1 MSEAEKDLYMRIGK
15 LEDGIAD
22 LKVEGARTYR
32 DLIGY
37 HEMDKINSA
46 YMKESLEQLK
56 EATKDP
62 HADKSTFGRWLAAVL
77 TPQTIAIIMA
87 IIAAVVG
94 AKL

>member
-22 LKVEGARTYR
+22 LKVESAQTYK
-32 DLIGY
+32 DLIGH

-46 YMKESLEQLK
+46 FFKKSLEELK

-62 HADKSTFGRWLAAVL
+62 HEGKGIFARWLADVL
-77 TPQTIAIIMA
+77 TPQTIAIIVA
-87 IIAAVVG
+87 IAAAVVG
-94 AKL
+94 AKI

>member
-1 MSEAEKDLYMRIGK
+1 MSEAEKDLYTRIGK

-22 LKVEGARTYR
+22 LKVESARTYR
-32 DLIGY
+32 DLIGH
-37 HEMDKINSA
+37 HEMDKVNSA
-46 YMKESLEQLK
+46 YMKETLEHLK

-62 HADKSTFGRWLAAVL
+62 HASKSTFGRWLAAVL
-77 TPQTIAIIMA
+77 TPQTITIIMA

>member
-1 MSEAEKDLYMRIGK
+1 MSEAEKDLYKRIGK

-22 LKVEGARTYR
+22 LKVEGARTYK
-32 DLIGY
+32 DLIAH
-37 HEMDKINSA
+37 HEMDKVNSA
-46 YMKESLEQLK
+46 YMKETLEQLK

-62 HADKSTFGRWLAAVL
+62 HADKGTLARWLANVL
-77 TPQTIAIIMA
+77 TPQTIAIIVA

>member
-1 MSEAEKDLYMRIGK
+1 MPQAEKDLYVRIGK

-22 LKVEGARTYR
+22 LKVESAKTYR
-32 DLIGY
+32 DLIGH

-62 HADKSTFGRWLAAVL
+62 HEGKSTFARWAASVL
-77 TPQTIAIIMA
+77 TPQTIAIVVA
-87 IIAAVVG
+87 IIAAVIGVK
-94 AKL
+94 A

>member
-32 DLIGY
+32 DLIGH
-37 HEMDKINSA
+37 HEMDKVNSA
-46 YMKESLEQLK
+46 YMKEALEQLK

-62 HADKSTFGRWLAAVL
+62 HAGKSTFARWLSAVL

-87 IIAAVVG
+87 IIAALVG

>member
-32 DLIGY
+32 DLIGH
-37 HEMDKINSA
+37 HEMDKVNSA

-62 HADKSTFGRWLAAVL
+62 YAGKTTFGRWLAAVL
-77 TPQTIAIIMA
+77 TPQTIAIIVA
-87 IIAAVVG
+87 IMAAVIGV
-94 AKL
+94 KL

>member
-1 MSEAEKDLYMRIGK
+1 MSEAEKDLYIRIGK

-22 LKVEGARTYR
+22 IKVDGARTYK
-32 DLIGY
+32 DLINH

-46 YMKESLEQLK
+46 YMKASLEQLK

-62 HADKSTFGRWLAAVL
+62 MAGKGMFSRWLAAVL
-77 TPQTIAIIMA
+77 TPQTIAIIVA

>member
-32 DLIGY
+32 DLIGH

-56 EATKDP
+56 EATKRS
-62 HADKSTFGRWLAAVL
+62 ACR
-77 TPQTIAIIMA
+77 
-87 IIAAVVG
+87 
-94 AKL
+94 